1 MEKYLYFRTQA
12 TIADDDD
19 SAQSALFPLSSLV
32 GMHPTSDT
40 ALTLFFKLQI
50 RNAGDGQDGNV
61 VNNDSVV
68 LTVGTNDHKDAMQA
82 LIKAIHTHEGFNVD
96 GSDNFIV
103 VGDDLSTNTK
113 YLVPE
118 VTAVGAITIAA
129 ALS

>member
-12 TIADDDD
+12 TITDDDD
-19 SAQSALFPLSSLV
+19 SAQSACFPLSSFV

-40 ALTLFFKLQI
+40 ALTLFFKPQI

-82 LIKAIHTHEGFNVD
+82 LIKALYKDEGFNAD
-96 GSDNFIV
+96 GSDNFV
-103 VGDDLSTNTK
+103 VVADDLSTNTK
-113 YLVPE
+113 YLVSE
-118 VTAVGAITIAA
+118 VTAVGAITIGAA
-129 ALS
+129 FA